1 VEIERVSLKT
11 GKPDP
16 LGEIVLVRQREKIAA
31 MRERF
36 KGLDPVYNWNNR
48 VRRTPG
54 PLNLLKSVED
64 MSETQAQELSG
75 EDAKVYEQLVGCFNW
90 IVGARPEFK
99 FQNLV
104 QARKGFRPLAWDL
117 YCACWAKDYLIA
129 SIDRPPVLDGPVVD
143 PQATSASSF
152 ATMEECRTVLGYDL
166 ATGPLSGAV
175 EAESKLSK
183 CAMTSV
189 WETELAAL
197 ADGTK
202 AQEFITLACEELG
215 YDLPE
220 VHQVFTDNMGARAW
234 VKGDASNRRSRHI
247 DVRLH
252 YVRHAER

>member
-1 VEIERVSLKT
+1 MTAPTKEALQRECGTISFEVKMSSWEPVSKFLGVEIERVSLKT

-16 LGEIVLVRQREKIAA
+16 LGEKIAA

-36 KGLDPVYNWNNR
+36 KGLDPVYNR
-48 VRRTPG
+48 
-54 PLNLLKSVED
+54 KSVED
-64 MSETQAQELSG
+64 MFEAQAQAQAQELSD

-90 IVGARPEFK
+90 IVGAMPEFK

-129 SIDRPPVLDGPVVD
+129 SIDRPLVLGGPVVD
-143 PQATSASSF
+143 PQATSDSSF
-152 ATMEECRTVLGYDL
+152 ATMEECRTVLGYGL
-166 ATGPLSGAV
+166 TTGPLPGAV

-197 ADGTK
+197 AEATK
-202 AQEFITLACEELG
+202 AQEFITYACEEWATTCQRSITCSRIIWAC
-215 YDLPE
+215 
-220 VHQVFTDNMGARAW
+220 VRA
-234 VKGDASNRRSRHI
+234 
-247 DVRLH
+247 
-252 YVRHAER
+252 